1 MTAATVRP
9 ASADAAL
16 RPLRERILAR
26 AALRLAHDFN
36 NDLTVIGGH
45 LELARRRPDDLGG
58 RLDAMRGAGERAR
71 TRVRLVQDLGRARP
85 GTPDAPRSDRLAT
98 DLEGVCQLLCG
109 REIVFELEGPPHG
122 SVDRDAQRLQLAA
135 LVLEALEEG
144 ATRMQL
150 RVAEDA
156 GRVLVEARF
165 PGWQPEDDGVR
176 ERLFALAGTLGLE
189 ADEAMEDEA
198 WSFRWRARA
207 AARSAATAEPG
218 GTGRRDGPVLV
229 VDDDPTVR
237 RIFVEALR
245 RSGIEVLEAASGTEA
260 LALASRGPALGL
272 LVTDANLHGSVDGP
286 QLARRLREQD
296 PDLAVIVVS
305 GYAAPAG
312 DADEFLWLQKPIPLK
327 VFTRHVQELRG
338 AEAPTVAA

>member
-1 MTAATVRP
+1 MTAATAR
-9 ASADAAL
+9 SAPVEATL

-71 TRVRLVQDLGRARP
+71 NRVRLVQDLGRARP
-85 GTPDAPRSDRLAT
+85 CAPDAPRSDRLVP

-109 REIVFELEGPPHG
+109 REIVFELEGGAHG

-135 LVLEALEEG
+135 LVLEALEER
-144 ATRMQL
+144 ATRLQL
-150 RVAEDA
+150 RIAEDA
-156 GRVLVEARF
+156 GRVVVDARF
-165 PGWQPEDDGVR
+165 PGWQPEDDGIR
-176 ERLFALAGTLGLE
+176 ERLRALAAAVGLE
-189 ADEAMEDEA
+189 ADEVMEDEA

-207 AARSAATAEPG
+207 AARANPVAEPG
-218 GTGRRDGPVLV
+218 AAGARRGPVLV

-260 LALASRGPALGL
+260 LALANRGPALGL
-272 LVTDANLHGSVDGP
+272 LVTDANLHGSLDGP
-286 QLARRLREQD
+286 QLARRLREAD
-296 PDLAVIVVS
+296 PELAVIVVS

-312 DADEFLWLQKPIPLK
+312 DVDEFLWLQKPIPLK

-338 AEAPTVAA
+338 ADLPTEAA

>member
-1 MTAATVRP
+1 MTAATVR
-9 ASADAAL
+9 SADATL
-16 RPLRERILAR
+16 RPLCDRILAR

-58 RLDAMRGAGERAR
+58 RIDAMRGAGDRAR
-71 TRVRLVQDLGRARP
+71 ARVRLVQDLGRARP
-85 GTPDAPRSDRLAT
+85 GTPDAPRTDRLAT
-98 DLEGVCQLLCG
+98 DLEAVCQLLCG
-109 REIVFELEGPPHG
+109 REIVFELEGAPHG
-122 SVDRDAQRLQLAA
+122 AVDRDAQRLQLAA

-144 ATRMQL
+144 ATRLQL

-156 GRVLVEARF
+156 GRVRVEARF
-165 PGWQPEDDGVR
+165 PGWQPEDDGIR
-176 ERLFALAGTLGLE
+176 ERLFALAATLGLE

-207 AARSAATAEPG
+207 TARSAPPAESG
-218 GTGRRDGPVLV
+218 SEARREGPVLV

-286 QLARRLREQD
+286 QLARRLRERD
-296 PDLAVIVVS
+296 PGLAVIVVS